1 MSILADGIS
10 NGLGTILG
18 FIVGLIPLI
27 LVHEFGHFVMAKLTG
42 TWAREFGIG
51 YPPRIL
57 KLFRWRETDFTLN
70 WLPLGG
76 FVRLEGEQT
85 FAEEEKETAEP
96 SPEELAEKAEA
107 FKHSLYAKSPGQRIL
122 LYLGG
127 PLMNMIAALVL
138 ATLVFTTGIP
148 TARVVIDQVAPS
160 SPAAEATIQV
170 NDIIVAIN
178 GEKVEGTG
186 DVSLLAQKSLGEP
199 TELTLERDG
208 QTVTVSLVP
217 RANPPEGQGAMGIVI
232 SGVENRADLKRYPV
246 GKAFVYGT
254 RYVGRIVGVSV
265 MLPVYIIRGL
275 IPIEQARPV
284 GIIGISQITQRSVED
299 SIASGAVYPF
309 LNIVILISVSLGIFN
324 LLPIPALD
332 GGRILFAIVEKVRRK
347 PLTPALEERIHT
359 VTFLILIAVFI
370 FITILDIV
378 APVALP

>member
-10 NGLGTILG
+10 NGLGMILG

-42 TWAREFGIG
+42 VWAREFGVG
-51 YPPRIL
+51 YPPRIV

-85 FAEEEKETAEP
+85 FAEEEKDTEEA
-96 SPEELAEKAEA
+96 SPEASAEKEEA
-107 FKHSLYAKSPGQRIL
+107 FKHSLYAKSPEKRIL
-122 LYLGG
+122 IYLGG
-127 PLMNMIAALVL
+127 PLMNIIAALVL

-148 TARVVIDQVAPS
+148 TARVVIDEVAPA
-160 SPAAEATIQV
+160 SPAAEAHIQA

-186 DVSLLAQKSLGEP
+186 DVSLFTQKSLGEP

-208 QTVTVSLVP
+208 QTLTVSLVP

-232 SGVENRADLKRYPV
+232 SGVENRENLKRYPV
-246 GKAFVYGT
+246 GEALVYGT

-299 SIASGAVYPF
+299 SVSSGAVYPF
-309 LNIVILISVSLGIFN
+309 LNVVILISVSLGIFN

-332 GGRILFAIVEKVRRK
+332 GGRILFAIVEKVRRR
-347 PLTPALEERIHT
+347 PLTPVLEERIHT